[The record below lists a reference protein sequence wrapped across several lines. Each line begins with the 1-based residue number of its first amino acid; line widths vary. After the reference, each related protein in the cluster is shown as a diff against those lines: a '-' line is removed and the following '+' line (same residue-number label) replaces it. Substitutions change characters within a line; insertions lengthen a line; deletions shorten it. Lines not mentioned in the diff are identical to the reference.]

1 MKSYC
6 YLPQDIQDLA
16 MKNLAYELLDAWLE
30 DKQSECAC
38 CSDEVN
44 DRLFE
49 ALRSSDLGA
58 PYYEKWAK
66 EQESSS

>member
-6 YLPQDIQDLA
+6 YLPKDIQDLA

-30 DKQSECAC
+30 DKEDECAC

-49 ALRSSDLGA
+49 ALRSSSLGA
-58 PYYEKWAK
+58 PYYEKWAREK
-66 EQESSS
+66 SSS